1 MRYVTWKLELVST
14 ILWVIVEL
22 VKNISWV
29 ILGLIN
35 LYSTDKLPRIKE
47 RAYVIN
53 LDDKESNAT
62 H

>member
-1 MRYVTWKLELVST
+1 M
-14 ILWVIVEL
+14 
-22 VKNISWV
+22 
-29 ILGLIN
+29 LGLIN

-62 H
+62 HWV